1 MLHCGDLVRD
11 PESGSMQH
19 PIPCLL
25 LVLLPAFLSSS
36 THADLREAQV
46 RIRDFTVSHP
56 DFRSRGGID
65 TGFVASRLGPDR
77 KPVYTGPSGGT
88 ATTAGPEF
96 FGQWFNDV
104 PGVNVST
111 TKTLTFEDA
120 GGMYEFQAPSFF
132 PIDGELFGNEG
143 LDHNYLFTLEL
154 HSYFQYMPG
163 MSLTFSGCDDL
174 FLFINRELVL
184 DLGGVHD
191 GLSGSIDLDTL
202 NLLAGHSYDF
212 DLFYAGRKT
221 DLSSFKITTS
231 IALNSGCTTP
241 AFWSNYGLGSP
252 GANGSPT
259 IRASSAP
266 VLGASFDILM
276 GNADNFPAHA
286 CIYFGTAPAA
296 ISTPFGIMLV
306 DFTRLVLI
314 EPVLLAPYPQ
324 ETPMSFAPRVGLCGV
339 PLYGQ
344 VAHFDSTS
352 GVAIS
357 EGIVLVPG
365 I

>member
-1 MLHCGDLVRD
+1 
-11 PESGSMQH
+11 
-19 PIPCLL
+19 
-25 LVLLPAFLSSS
+25 
-36 THADLREAQV
+36 
-46 RIRDFTVSHP
+46 
-56 DFRSRGGID
+56 
-65 TGFVASRLGPDR
+65 
-77 KPVYTGPSGGT
+77 
-88 ATTAGPEF
+88 
-96 FGQWFNDV
+96 
-104 PGVNVST
+104 
-111 TKTLTFEDA
+111 
-120 GGMYEFQAPSFF
+120 
-132 PIDGELFGNEG
+132 
-143 LDHNYLFTLEL
+143 
-154 HSYFQYMPG
+154 MPG